1 MPLVL
6 KSPCVEENA
15 MESRLTN
22 DPPNHNCIFLYPCRE
37 ESDEFSKPKIM
48 YPNMTK
54 FIPFYYDNKGF
65 YQNDKAFM
73 ITGNHVEFLT
83 AFLNSSLFKYCFI
96 NNFPE
101 LQGGTRELR
110 KIFFEKIPVIEV
122 TDAINQKFKLLV
134 DDIQKDYSED
144 KAITIDDL
152 IFDLYQLT
160 EEERKIIG
168 HIEIS

>member
-1 MPLVL
+1 
-6 KSPCVEENA
+6 
-15 MESRLTN
+15 
-22 DPPNHNCIFLYPCRE
+22 
-37 ESDEFSKPKIM
+37 
-48 YPNMTK
+48 MTK

-73 ITGNHVEFLT
+73 ITGKHIEFLT

-122 TDAINQKFKLLV
+122 TDAINQQFKVLV
-134 DDIQKDYSED
+134 DDIQEDYSGD
-144 KAITIDDL
+144 KSIMIDDL

-168 HIEIS
+168 HIEIR

>member
-1 MPLVL
+1 
-6 KSPCVEENA
+6 